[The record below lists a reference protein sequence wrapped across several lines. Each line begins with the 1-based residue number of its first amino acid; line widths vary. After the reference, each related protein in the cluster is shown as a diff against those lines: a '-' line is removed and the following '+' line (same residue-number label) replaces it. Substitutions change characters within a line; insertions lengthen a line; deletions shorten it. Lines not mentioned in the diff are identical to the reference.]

1 MLKTHV
7 SAIGNSMLS
16 SNLISISVIPD
27 GNVLVPVQKLQR
39 STRLAPSEK
48 RKKAILFF
56 QFNMTKIVR
65 IITFKIMSS

>member
-27 GNVLVPVQKLQR
+27 GNVLAPVQKRQR
-39 STRLAPSEK
+39 SARLAPSEK
-48 RKKAILFF
+48 RKKLI
-56 QFNMTKIVR
+56 FNST
-65 IITFKIMSS
+65 